1 MFANSRFPMAIH
13 VLCALAHRD
22 DVVDSGTLAE
32 SVGTSP
38 SFLRVLIGDLREAGL
53 VETRRG
59 QDGGTILAVPAR
71 RITLHDVARATEPEG
86 ILIPHDLDYAGNDPV
101 ANAMSGILD
110 DLDARLVD
118 ALSAEL
124 ARTTV
129 AELLRDHVEKE

>member
-59 QDGGTILAVPAR
+59 QDGGTM
-71 RITLHDVARATEPEG
+71 HDVARATEPEG